1 MNASRTNVNKQTIS
15 MIYLCNLEKPD
26 EHFVKWA
33 EENPCDQLLLTCC
46 IITCHHV
53 IIQTPIHCSGGKKEE
68 VNAMSLSAKRAR
80 HLPRAAVLHAGAA
93 GVQPA
98 TWEPWQR
105 GGLATITET

>member
-1 MNASRTNVNKQTIS
+1 

-46 IITCHHV
+46 IITCHHCHYSDSNTL
-53 IIQTPIHCSGGKKEE
+53 QREKKEEE

-98 TWEPWQR
+98 TWEPWQG